1 MIKSRSLLAKLA
13 KRFPKSIAKKYG
25 DTVGLMCG
33 DLPETTQKIVLC
45 LDMDDTI
52 LDRVLSEKPDL
63 IITHH
68 PFIYKS
74 RAQVFKNDP
83 KRTALVET
91 LEAKGMCVLS
101 YHTNFDE
108 GQGGMND
115 ALAEALKLFDIHPLI
130 GDPMARAGVLAEP
143 MPVKTFAKYA
153 KKLLNV
159 DYGLLIAK
167 GKPII
172 SSVAIVGGGGSRT
185 YSIAQTENIDL
196 FISGDAPHHVRRGIV
211 VDGYNYL
218 DLPHEIERIF
228 IPTMKKRLLEIDPSL
243 NIVTIDHEELP
254 EVI

>member
-1 MIKSRSLLAKLA
+1 MMKTRSLLAKLA
-13 KRFPKSIAKKYG
+13 KRFPQSIAKKY
-25 DTVGLMCG
+25 DDHVGLMCG
-33 DLPETTQKIVLC
+33 VLPQTTQKVLLV
-45 LDMDDTI
+45 LDMDSTL
-52 LDRVLSEKPDL
+52 LDRVLEEKPDL
-63 IITHH
+63 VISHH

-83 KRTALVET
+83 KRKQLVET
-91 LEAKGMCVLS
+91 LEANGICVLS

-115 ALAEALKLFDIHPLI
+115 ALAEALKLKDIHPLI

-143 MPVKTFAKYA
+143 LDVKTFSKYA

-167 GKPII
+167 GKPMV
-172 SSVAIVGGGGSRT
+172 SSIAIVGGGGSRS
-185 YSIAQTENIDL
+185 YSIAQAENIDL
-196 FISGDAPHHVRRGIV
+196 FISGDIPHHVRRGVV

-228 IPTMKKRLLEIDPSL
+228 IPTMKKHLLEMDPTL
-243 NIVTIDHEELP
+243 NIVTIDHEKLP

>member
-33 DLPETTQKIVLC
+33 DLPQTTQKIVLC

-74 RAQVFKNDP
+74 RAKVFKSDP
-83 KRTALVET
+83 KRKALVEA

-185 YSIAQTENIDL
+185 YSIAQAENIDL
-196 FISGDAPHHVRRGIV
+196 FISGDIPHHVRRGVV